1 MSKKIIQRT
10 TTGVLALAVTVG
22 ASVAPAHAAT
32 NNSDAPENVIVM
44 IGDGMGYNH
53 VVNTNLYET
62 GQSRF
67 ITSGEPGAVTEHDG
81 ESAQVYEDFNHVAM
95 ATDSQSTINARY
107 HYDPDGAWNDDSLG
121 NEDAT
126 DTTDTGR

>member
-1 MSKKIIQRT
+1 MLQKPPLSPQAKEFSMSKNIPQRAV
-10 TTGVLALAVTVG
+10 TGVLALAVLTG
-22 ASVAPAHAAT
+22 ATIAPAYADT
-32 NNSDAPENVIVM
+32 SPEAPKNVIVM

-81 ESAQVYEDFNHVAM
+81 ESVQVYEDFNHVAM
-95 ATDSQSTINARY
+95 ATDSQSTIDAGY
-107 HYDPDGAWNDDSLG
+107 QYDPAGDRKSVV
-121 NEDAT
+121 
-126 DTTDTGR
+126 